1 MAASKNKATTPSSL
15 ASNRRARR
23 EFHILDT
30 IECGVELKGT
40 EVKSIRA
47 GKVSLNESFG
57 SARNREIYLFNLRI
71 EPYSH
76 GNKFNHDP
84 IRPKRLLLHRVEI
97 DRLQAQVNEK
107 GRTLI
112 PLKLYLKGG
121 RVKVALALAKGKD
134 VQDKREAMKRRTAD
148 REAQRSIAEHRRR

>member
-1 MAASKNKATTPSSL
+1 MQARNKATTPSSL
-15 ASNRRARR
+15 ASNRRARH

-30 IECGVELKGT
+30 IECGMELKGT
-40 EVKSIRA
+40 EVKSVRA
-47 GKVSLNESFG
+47 GKVSLKESFG
-57 SARNREIYLFNLRI
+57 SIQNREIYLLNLRI

-107 GRTLI
+107 GCTLI